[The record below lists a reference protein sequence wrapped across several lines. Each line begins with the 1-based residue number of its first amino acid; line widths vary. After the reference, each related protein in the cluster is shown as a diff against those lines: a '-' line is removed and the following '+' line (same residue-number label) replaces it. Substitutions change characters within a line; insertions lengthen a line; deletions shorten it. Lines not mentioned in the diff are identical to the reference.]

1 MEESFMSY
9 REEHN
14 EILAKKIYEELKQ
27 MPDVCRDYVKYLESL
42 ERSYNTIY
50 GYMHDLQTFFY
61 FLTVYNPQINTYKDV
76 TIQILDSLRPTDIQ
90 EYMHFLINYKD
101 DNGEKVPDSNKK
113 GNNAQGRARK
123 LSSLRNFYS
132 YLMISDITSSNPAK
146 LVDSPRIHKKK
157 KPRLNKEEFSE
168 LLDGAASGDALDEK
182 KRSYAK
188 RTNLRDYAILAL
200 LSGTGMRVSELVSI
214 DLDDIDWKKM
224 KVKVIRKGGS
234 EDLISLNEELVQILQ
249 DYIQFERKSYDD
261 SQRALFLSSRGTDH
275 NRLTVRSVERIVE
288 KYGKSTVA
296 LKKIS
301 PHSLRRGFGTE
312 LYKSSHDVYLV
323 QQALGHSDIKVTAE
337 HYIDDS
343 ESVSERI
350 SEFSSG
356 LLSPSSYNPKKI

>member
-1 MEESFMSY
+1 MSY

-27 MPDVCRDYVKYLESL
+27 MPDVCRDYIKYLESL

-50 GYMHDLQTFFY
+50 GYVHDLQTFFY

-90 EYMHFLINYKD
+90 EYMHFLID
-101 DNGEKVPDSNKK
+101 PNKK

-132 YLMISDITSSNPAK
+132 YLMISDITTSNPAK

-168 LLDGAASGDALDEK
+168 LLDGAASGDVLDDK
-182 KRSYAK
+182 KSAYAK

-200 LSGTGMRVSELVSI
+200 LSGTGMRVSELVGI

-224 KVKVIRKGGS
+224 KIMVIRKGGS
-234 EDLISLNEELVQILQ
+234 EDLISLNDELVQILQ

-261 SQRALFLSSRGTDH
+261 SQRALFLSSRGTDR

-350 SEFSSG
+350 SAFSSN
-356 LLSPSSYNPKKI
+356 LIH